1 MLVKK
6 NSKPNKHLQLLLLCE
21 CFVSI
26 PGYRLL
32 AATPIEADVG
42 CWESGARARRA
53 GLMTVR
59 GGAVA
64 LIRRHTI
71 TAVAVKPCK

>member
-6 NSKPNKHLQLLLLCE
+6 NSKPNKLLQLLLLCE

-42 CWESGARARRA
+42 CWESGARARGA

>member
-1 MLVKK
+1 MWFSSV
-6 NSKPNKHLQLLLLCE
+6 
-21 CFVSI
+21 
-26 PGYRLL
+26 PGYGLL
-32 AATPIEADVG
+32 AAAPVEANVG
-42 CWESGARARRA
+42 RWQGGASAWGA

-71 TAVAVKPCK
+71 TAVAVEP